1 MRAKVVFERFFW
13 LVLICLALAFFLF
26 PAGRGGSKPTPN
38 VKAPAPNS
46 TTAEI
51 AAELKQLSAEMERIK
66 AEMDIYD
73 PETLLE
79 RLRKLRTKIA
89 ELTAKLERQ

>member
-26 PAGRGGSKPTPN
+26 PTGRSGSDHTHK
-38 VKAPAPNS
+38 VRAPIPNS
-46 TTAEI
+46 TTDGI

-66 AEMDIYD
+66 AEMNIYD

-79 RLRKLRTKIA
+79 RLRKLRAKIA
-89 ELTAKLERQ
+89 ELTAKLEMQ

>member
-26 PAGRGGSKPTPN
+26 PTGRKRSDRTPK
-38 VKAPAPNS
+38 VRAPIPNS
-46 TTAEI
+46 TTDGI
-51 AAELKQLSAEMERIK
+51 ATELKRLSAEMERIK
-66 AEMDIYD
+66 AEMNVYD

-79 RLRKLRTKIA
+79 RLRKLRAKIA
-89 ELTAKLERQ
+89 ELTAKLEMQ